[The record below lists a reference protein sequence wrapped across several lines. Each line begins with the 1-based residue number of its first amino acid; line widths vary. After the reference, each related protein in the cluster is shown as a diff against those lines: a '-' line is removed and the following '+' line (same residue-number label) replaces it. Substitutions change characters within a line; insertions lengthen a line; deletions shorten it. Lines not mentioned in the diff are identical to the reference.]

1 MTKLDVG
8 PTDLKFYCDD
18 CTEVVIPFASI
29 SSRTILQLAA
39 RNPD

>member
-1 MTKLDVG
+1 MTKLDVS

-18 CTEVVIPFASI
+18 CIEVVIPFASI